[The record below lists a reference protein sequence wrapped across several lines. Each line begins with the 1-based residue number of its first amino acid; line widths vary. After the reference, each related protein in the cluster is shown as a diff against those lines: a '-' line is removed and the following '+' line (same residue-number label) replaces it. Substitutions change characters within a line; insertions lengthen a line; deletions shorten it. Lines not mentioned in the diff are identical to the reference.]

1 MVNVDGS
8 IFIQIINFL
17 FLIWILNVI
26 LYKPIRNVLLQRK
39 GKVTGLESDIGTCS
53 EESKKKKEAFSSGI
67 KEARTKGLKEK
78 DALLEAA
85 ANEEKEIIRKINENA
100 AAEMAAL
107 REKIAKDADEVQT
120 SLLKEVDIFAKQIG
134 LKILGR
140 VV

>member
-8 IFIQIINFL
+8 IFIQIVNFL

-26 LYKPIRNVLLQRK
+26 LYKPVRNVLLQRK
-39 GKVTGLESDIGTCS
+39 GKIAGLENDIGTCS

-67 KEARTKGLKEK
+67 KEARTEGLKEK
-78 DALLEAA
+78 NALLAAA
-85 ANEEKEIIRKINENA
+85 ANQEKEMIREINEKA
-100 AAEMAAL
+100 AAEMSAL
-107 REKIAKDADEVQT
+107 REKIAKDADEVRA
-120 SLLKEVDIFAKQIG
+120 SLLKEVDVFAKDIG